1 MKCKVNTS
9 KSETDI
15 LHMDMMGSHII
26 VFSDS
31 DVTADVVERR
41 SAVYADRVCNH
52 LAAMT
57 FTLTST

>member
-1 MKCKVNTS
+1 
-9 KSETDI
+9 
-15 LHMDMMGSHII
+15 MDMMGSHII